1 MNYLKKDRFFV
12 YDYLIFRVLFISYIL
27 FIIGIITYT
36 KGMIIIAVISQ
47 VTFLMYCLYL
57 IFGENRRIYN
67 YTWKEMFT
75 LPLIPKKKDEKW
87 I

>member
-12 YDYLIFRVLFISYIL
+12 YDYLIFRILYISYIF

-36 KGMIIIAVISQ
+36 KGMIIVAVSAQ
-47 VTFLMYCLYL
+47 VTFLIYCLYL
-57 IFGENRRIYN
+57 IFVENRRIYN
-67 YTWKEMFT
+67 YTLREIFN
-75 LPLIPKKKDEKW
+75 LPLIPKRKVEKW

>member
-12 YDYLIFRVLFISYIL
+12 YDYLIFRVLFISYIF
-27 FIIGIITYT
+27 FIMGIITYT
-36 KGMIIIAVISQ
+36 KGMIIVAVISQ
-47 VTFLMYCLYL
+47 VMFLIYCLYL

-75 LPLIPKKKDEKW
+75 LPLIPKKKDKK
-87 I
+87 

>member
-12 YDYLIFRVLFISYIL
+12 FDYLIFRILYISYIF
-27 FIIGIITYT
+27 FIIGIVTYT
-36 KGMIIIAVISQ
+36 KSMIIVAVSAQ

-57 IFGENRRIYN
+57 IHGENRRIYN
-67 YTWKEMFT
+67 YTLKEIFT

>member
-57 IFGENRRIYN
+57 VFGENRRIYN

>member
-1 MNYLKKDRFFV
+1 MNYLKKDRFFA

-36 KGMIIIAVISQ
+36 KGMIIISVISQ

-75 LPLIPKKKDEKW
+75 LPLIPKKKDEK
-87 I
+87 

>member
-12 YDYLIFRVLFISYIL
+12 YDYLIFRVLFISYIF
-27 FIIGIITYT
+27 FIMGIITYT

-57 IFGENRRIYN
+57 IYGENRRIYN

-75 LPLIPKKKDEKW
+75 LPLIPKKKDEK
-87 I
+87 

>member
-12 YDYLIFRVLFISYIL
+12 YDYLIFRILYISYIF

-36 KGMIIIAVISQ
+36 KGMIIVAVSAQ
-47 VTFLMYCLYL
+47 VTFLIYCLYL

-67 YTWKEMFT
+67 YTWKEIFT
-75 LPLIPKKKDEKW
+75 LPLMPKKKDEKW

>member
-12 YDYLIFRVLFISYIL
+12 YDYLIFRVLFTSYIL

-57 IFGENRRIYN
+57 IYGENRRIYN

>member
-1 MNYLKKDRFFV
+1 MNHLKKDSFFV
-12 YDYLIFRVLFISYIL
+12 YDYLIFRVLFISYIF
-27 FIIGIITYT
+27 FIIGIITYI

-57 IFGENRRIYN
+57 IYVENRRIYN
-67 YTWKEMFT
+67 YTWKEIFT
-75 LPLIPKKKDEKW
+75 LPLIPKRKDKKW

>member
-57 IFGENRRIYN
+57 IYGENRRIYN

-75 LPLIPKKKDEKW
+75 LPLIPKKKDKK
-87 I
+87 

>member
-12 YDYLIFRVLFISYIL
+12 YDYLIFRVLFISYIF

-36 KGMIIIAVISQ
+36 KGMVIIAVISQ
-47 VTFLMYCLYL
+47 VMFLMYCLYL

-75 LPLIPKKKDEKW
+75 LPLIPKRKDEK
-87 I
+87 

>member
-1 MNYLKKDRFFV
+1 MNYLKKDRFSV
-12 YDYLIFRVLFISYIL
+12 YDYLIFRVLFISYIF
-27 FIIGIITYT
+27 FIMGIITYT

-47 VTFLMYCLYL
+47 VMFLMYCLYL
-57 IFGENRRIYN
+57 IYGENRRIYN

-75 LPLIPKKKDEKW
+75 LPLIPKRNVEKW

>member
-12 YDYLIFRVLFISYIL
+12 YDYLIFRVLFISYIF

-47 VTFLMYCLYL
+47 VMFLMYCLYL

-75 LPLIPKKKDEKW
+75 LPLMPKKKDEK
-87 I
+87 